1 VDNTLPHINEKLFTS
16 GGRYSFAE
24 KAYAKLRYCYKGILG
39 VGIQQVIFETT
50 GKNSL
55 RYTIDKDN
63 QGNLDLL
70 EKHLTKQDFIILLGE
85 G

>member
-1 VDNTLPHINEKLFTS
+1 
-16 GGRYSFAE
+16 
-24 KAYAKLRYCYKGILG
+24 